1 MLAYAHPD
9 SPLYWMRRGDGI
21 AGIGTALRWELNGSP
36 EGERMPRAPRFAA
49 RWRELAA
56 ASTVDDEVALPG
68 TGLVGFGA
76 FSFDDRSD
84 RTSVL
89 IVPRVIV
96 GRRAGRSWIT
106 RIEVEGA
113 EPGERAR
120 RPPDRVRPLLVGDAR
135 ARVAEPDRATRTR
148 CAPPSRRS
156 TSREVGKVV
165 LARDLVGTVPKGAD
179 LRRLARALA
188 IGYPDCWTYAVD
200 GIIGASPETLVTVSG
215 GTVTARV
222 LAGTAPRG
230 ADADADTAASLAL
243 ATSAKD
249 QDEHL
254 YAVQSVL
261 ASLRPH
267 TSALAASEQP
277 FTLKL
282 PNVFHL
288 ATDVE
293 GELSGGASA
302 LDLIG
307 ALHPTAAVAGS
318 PTDAAIEVIR
328 RLEPFDRGRYAG
340 PVGWV
345 DAQRRRRVGDRAAV
359 RAVRRLGR
367 RRRDRGHDPGHGAR
381 RCGHRRRQ
389 RPGGRAARDPGQVPP
404 DRGRARVT
412 GAVGS
417 LPPRGDAILTN
428 LRLVDGI
435 DPVVQEGLA
444 LVIADGVIRDIVPAA
459 SVSASTDAIDLGGAY
474 VMPGLINMHTH
485 FSLSLPGTGG
495 DAVSALDPH
504 ELALYM
510 ADGARRTLLSGVT
523 TVRCVAEKGGA
534 DFALRR
540 AIAAGHVPGPRIFT
554 AGRALALHRRPR
566 ARHRRHAR
574 VRRTGGVHPRGAQP
588 GARRAPTSSSS

>member
-1 MLAYAHPD
+1 VTDPALADVPRVRVTTRATESIDDVLAYADPD

-21 AGIGTALRWELNGSP
+21 AGIGSALTWHLNGSP
-36 EGERMPRAPRFAA
+36 TGERMPRAPRFAQ
-49 RWRELAA
+49 RWRRLAA
-56 ASTVDDEVALPG
+56 AATVDDQVQLPG
-68 TGLVGFGA
+68 TGLVAFGA
-76 FSFDDRSD
+76 FSFDDRSA

-89 IVPRVIV
+89 VVPRVLV

-106 RIEVEGA
+106 RIDVEDDESPVPGQGEPIQYRPYWSATLGPGA
-113 EPGERAR
+113 QGPAGYQDSVRAA
-120 RPPDRVRPLLVGDAR
+120 LEAIG
-135 ARVAEPDRATRTR
+135 
-148 CAPPSRRS
+148 SH
-156 TSREVGKVV
+156 EVGKVV
-165 LARDLVGTVPKGAD
+165 LARDLVGTVPQGAD

-188 IGYPDCWTYAVD
+188 MGYPDCWTYAVD

-293 GELSGGASA
+293 GELSDGASS
-302 LDLIG
+302 LDLLG

-345 DAQRRRRVGDRAAV
+345 DGNGDGEWAIALRCAQFDVGVA
-359 RAVRRLGR
+359 
-367 RRRDRGHDPGHGAR
+367 
-381 RCGHRRRQ
+381 
-389 RPGGRAARDPGQVPP
+389 
-404 DRGRARVT
+404 
-412 GAVGS
+412 
-417 LPPRGDAILTN
+417 
-428 LRLVDGI
+428 
-435 DPVVQEGLA
+435 E
-444 LVIADGVIRDIVPAA
+444 
-459 SVSASTDAIDLGGAY
+459 GGA
-474 VMPGLINMHTH
+474 
-485 FSLSLPGTGG
+485 GTIPVTAHAGAG
-495 DAVSALDPH
+495 IVAGSDPEA
-504 ELALYM
+504 ELLETRVKFRPIV
-510 ADGARRTLLSGVT
+510 D
-523 TVRCVAEKGGA
+523 
-534 DFALRR
+534 
-540 AIAAGHVPGPRIFT
+540 
-554 AGRALALHRRPR
+554 ALA
-566 ARHRRHAR
+566 
-574 VRRTGGVHPRGAQP
+574 
-588 GARRAPTSSSS
+588 